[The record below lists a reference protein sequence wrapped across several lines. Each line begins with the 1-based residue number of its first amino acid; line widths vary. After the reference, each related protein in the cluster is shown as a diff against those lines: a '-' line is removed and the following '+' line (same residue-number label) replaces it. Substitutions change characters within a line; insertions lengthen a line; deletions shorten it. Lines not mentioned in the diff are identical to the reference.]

1 MKRSIV
7 FDAVIVL
14 VFLLGAGMIFTYAY
28 NKANAKIEN
37 YTNSIDSLK
46 NVIDLRTKEL
56 ERCARKLSA
65 KEKGVRL
72 NTYTDQYERL
82 EWVTRRFD
90 ELNFEVGD
98 TIAVYPAK

>member
-1 MKRSIV
+1 MFIAAINVV
-7 FDAVIVL
+7 FSFSLGWVL
-14 VFLLGAGMIFTYAY
+14 TY

-37 YTNSIDSLK
+37 YTTSIDSLK
-46 NVIDLRTKEL
+46 NVIDLHTKEL
-56 ERCARKLSA
+56 ESCARKLSA

-82 EWVTRRFD
+82 EWVVRRFD

-98 TIAVYPAK
+98 TIAVYPPK

>member
-1 MKRSIV
+1 MRKSILFIAAIAAV
-7 FDAVIVL
+7 FSFSLGWVL
-14 VFLLGAGMIFTYAY
+14 TY

-37 YTNSIDSLK
+37 YTTSIDSLQ

-56 ERCARKLSA
+56 ESCARKLSA